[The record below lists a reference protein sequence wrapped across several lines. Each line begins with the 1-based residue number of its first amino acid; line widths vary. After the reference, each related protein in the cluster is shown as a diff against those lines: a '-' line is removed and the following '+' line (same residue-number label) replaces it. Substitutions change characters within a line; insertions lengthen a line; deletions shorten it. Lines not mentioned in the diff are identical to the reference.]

1 MQIGLEMGKIWGV
14 QPFLYAP
21 LPQNI
26 TIFGFEATRR
36 QGEAGRL
43 LGTAWLPK
51 KATEAPGSARKRRK
65 RQKCEKCGKHTAHLL
80 NA

>member
-36 QGEAGRL
+36 QWEPGHIMS
-43 LGTAWLPK
+43 TALWQP
-51 KATEAPGSARKRRK
+51 ER
-65 RQKCEKCGKHTAHLL
+65 
-80 NA
+80 

>member
-1 MQIGLEMGKIWGV
+1 MGKIWGV
-14 QPFLYAP
+14 QPSLYAP

-36 QGEAGRL
+36 QGEPGRL
-43 LGTAWLPK
+43 LSTALLPK
-51 KATEAPGSARKRRK
+51 KALVSAGKRRK
-65 RQKCEKCGKHTAHLL
+65 RRKCEKCGKHTAHLL